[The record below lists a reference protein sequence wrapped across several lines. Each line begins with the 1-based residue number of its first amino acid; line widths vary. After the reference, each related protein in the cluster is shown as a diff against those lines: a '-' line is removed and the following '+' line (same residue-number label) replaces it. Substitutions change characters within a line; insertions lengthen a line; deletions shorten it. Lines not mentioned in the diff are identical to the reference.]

1 MKRPV
6 FKFAAITSLLLVTGL
21 GGQLLFNSKPPTEE
35 ETEAVL
41 GNARNLIPPFH
52 TKSPSGVATNSG
64 MRDSAGIT
72 FCIRCI

>member
-1 MKRPV
+1 MKHPV

-21 GGQLLFNSKPPTEE
+21 GGQLLFNSKPPPEE